1 MGHSLLGGVPASRT
15 LVPTHGSLAARRG
28 TRLADARSYT
38 WVTRCS
44 AGYPPRGRSFL
55 HMGHSL
61 LGGIPASRRSFLH
74 MGHSLLGGIPASRRS
89 FLRATRLAPLAR
101 RRVRQTLRTRPAPES
116 VTRCSAGYP
125 PRGRSF
131 LHMGHSLSAGYPPR
145 GRS

>member
-1 MGHSLLGGVPASRT
+1 SRRSFLHMGHSLLGGIPASRRSF
-15 LVPTHGSLAARRG
+15 LHMGHSLLGGIPASR
-28 TRLADARSYT
+28 
-38 WVTRCS
+38 
-44 AGYPPRGRSFL
+44 RSFL

-131 LHMGHSLSAGYPPR
+131 LHMGHSLSAGYPP
-145 GRS
+145 